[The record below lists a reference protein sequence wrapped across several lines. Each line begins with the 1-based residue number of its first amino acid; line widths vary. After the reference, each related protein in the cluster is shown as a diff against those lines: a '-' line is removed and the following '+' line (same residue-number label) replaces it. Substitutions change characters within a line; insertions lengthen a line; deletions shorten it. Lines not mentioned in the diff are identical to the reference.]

1 LRYSKLAT
9 VIVGIILS
17 APILA
22 AGPSTDEV
30 SGVVRAEM
38 QQQHIPGLALLVSKK
53 GKPVLTWG

>member
-1 LRYSKLAT
+1 